1 MIFKFFRLLPPEVAH
16 NLTIKLLKTGIT
28 KFYKKN
34 NYNDSTLQQFI
45 WNLEFRNP
53 LGIAAG
59 FDKNAEI
66 IDPLLDLGFG
76 FVELGTVTPEPQI
89 GNKKP
94 RVFRLIND
102 SALINHLGFNNDG
115 IKKIEKRL
123 SYRHLNRYSSQGI
136 IGINIGKNS
145 FTEENSKDYI
155 LCLKALGK
163 HVNYIVINISS
174 PNTPGLRNLQNREN
188 LENLIISIK
197 KEKKLDEKISNKP
210 LLIKISPD
218 LNNEEKRDIALTSL
232 AQGIDGI
239 IISNTTLSRPKSLIS
254 NKKEEIGGLSGKP
267 LYLISTILLKE
278 MYALTGGKIPLIGVG
293 GISSGREAY
302 EKIKAGA
309 SLLQLYTGLIYDG
322 PQIIK
327 KINIEL
333 KNLLKTDG
341 YNNISQAIGTDVQ

>member
-1 MIFKFFRLLPPEVAH
+1 MIFKFLRLLPPEVAH

-28 KFYKKN
+28 RFYKKN

-76 FVELGTVTPEPQI
+76 FVEAGTVTPEPQI

-102 SALINHLGFNNDG
+102 NALINHLGFNNEG

-123 SYRHLNRYSSQGI
+123 SHRYLNRYSSQGI

-155 LCLKALGK
+155 LCLKSLGEY
-163 HVNYIVINISS
+163 VNYIVINISS

-239 IISNTTLSRPKSLIS
+239 IISNTTLSRPKSLTS

-341 YNNISQAIGTDVQ
+341 YNNISQAVGTDVQ

>member
-1 MIFKFFRLLPPEVAH
+1 M
-16 NLTIKLLKTGIT
+16 KTGIT

-45 WNLEFRNP
+45 WNLEFRNA
-53 LGIAAG
+53 LVIAAG

-102 SALINHLGFNNDG
+102 SALINHLGFNNEG

-123 SYRHLNRYSSQGI
+123 SHRYLNRYSSQGI

-197 KEKKLDEKISNKP
+197 KKKN
-210 LLIKISPD
+210 
-218 LNNEEKRDIALTSL
+218 
-232 AQGIDGI
+232 
-239 IISNTTLSRPKSLIS
+239 
-254 NKKEEIGGLSGKP
+254 
-267 LYLISTILLKE
+267 
-278 MYALTGGKIPLIGVG
+278 
-293 GISSGREAY
+293 
-302 EKIKAGA
+302 
-309 SLLQLYTGLIYDG
+309 
-322 PQIIK
+322 
-327 KINIEL
+327 
-333 KNLLKTDG
+333 
-341 YNNISQAIGTDVQ
+341 